1 MTLANENRQRV
12 LVTGGSGFIGR
23 HVIEALE
30 ARGFEAH
37 SFDLVPCPVALSGR
51 AEIIDLRDAGAVS
64 AFVADVD
71 PDYII
76 HLAAFASLTASLEDM
91 RRSNVE
97 GTRNLM
103 RAVTPRVK
111 STLFTSTQLV
121 VTMGDDPG
129 DGTHLNPYTL
139 YGQSKAEMEQAIR
152 ADAPNPW
159 VILRPGNIWGPH
171 HPSFADAIFKYI
183 AKGVYMHPSGPP
195 IYRSYCYVKNCAHQI
210 IDLMLA
216 PAAHGKVFYI
226 SETPMDSGVWV
237 DGISMKLR
245 GKKAR
250 RVPRWFL
257 TALGRGGD
265 IADKLHLPAPVD
277 SGRVLRMTTNYAV
290 PTEATL
296 AIAAPPATSF
306 DEAVAETQIWLDE
319 VWNEKK
325 RSG

>member
-1 MTLANENRQRV
+1 MTADNGTPQRV

-37 SFDLVPCPVALSGR
+37 SFDLAPCPVPLSGQSG
-51 AEIIDLRDAGAVS
+51 IVDLRDADEVAR
-64 AFVADVD
+64 FVADVD
-71 PDYII
+71 PDHVI

-91 RRSNVE
+91 RHSNVE

-103 RAVTPRVK
+103 RALTPRVK
-111 STLFTSTQLV
+111 TTLYASTQLV

-139 YGQSKAEMEQAIR
+139 YGQTKAEMERAIR
-152 ADAPNPW
+152 AEAPEPW
-159 VILRPGNIWGPH
+159 IILRPANIWGPH

-195 IYRSYCYVKNCAHQI
+195 IYRSYCYVKNCANQI
-210 IDLMLA
+210 IDLMLE
-216 PAAHGKVFYI
+216 PAARGKVFYI

-237 DGISMKLR
+237 DGLSLAFR
-245 GKKAR
+245 GRRAR

-257 TALGRGGD
+257 TMLGWGGD
-265 IADKLHLPAPVD
+265 LVGKLGLPAPVD
-277 SGRVLRMTTNYAV
+277 SGRVLRMTSNYAV
-290 PTEATL
+290 PAQATL
-296 AIAAPPATSF
+296 DLVAPPAISF
-306 DEAVAETQIWLDE
+306 EQAIAETRTWLDE
-319 VWNEKK
+319 MWK
-325 RSG
+325 

>member
-1 MTLANENRQRV
+1 MTLANGNRQRV

-37 SFDLVPCPVALSGR
+37 SFDLAPCPVQLSGR
-51 AEIIDLRDAGAVS
+51 AGIIDLRDADAVS
-64 AFVADVD
+64 EFVANVD
-71 PDYII
+71 PEYII
-76 HLAAFASLTASLEDM
+76 HLAAFASLTASLEEM

-103 RAVTPRVK
+103 HAVTPTVK
-111 STLFTSTQLV
+111 STLYTSTQLV

-152 ADAPNPW
+152 AEAPNPW

-171 HPSFADAIFKYI
+171 HPSFANAIFKYI

-216 PAAHGKVFYI
+216 PATHGKVFYI
-226 SETPMDSGVWV
+226 SETPMNSGAWA
-237 DGISMKLR
+237 DGISLKLR

-250 RVPRWFL
+250 QVPRWFL
-257 TALGRGGD
+257 TALGHVGD
-265 IADKLHLPAPVD
+265 IAGKLHLPAPIN
-277 SGRVLRMTTNYAV
+277 SGRVLRMTTNYVV

-296 AIAAPPATSF
+296 TIAAAPAMSF
-306 DEAVAETQIWLDE
+306 DEAITETKIWLE
-319 VWNEKK
+319 GVWNDQH
-325 RSG
+325 RNG